1 MEHQFDRSL
10 IMTLLAEESLER
22 TADYV
27 RRGRS
32 MSSIDV
38 DQLKARW
45 VDQVQV
51 FIADP
56 ADRDTSALVEDIE
69 SELAIRRVELPREE
83 VREAAITLLR
93 RTLDRTQS
101 LSRAEIARLNDDLA
115 RDCERH
121 RAARGPRQ

>member
-101 LSRAEIARLNDDLA
+101 LSRAEITRLNDDLE

-121 RAARGPRQ
+121 RAARGPKQ